1 MAGSLYRVSVADRA
15 SIRAVLALLLTGLI
29 FGLIWLTGGANAQI
43 RATEQSAETPPAAI
57 AADSTSS
64 LPTDPPLQTP
74 TMDELVGDPA
84 SAGVSN
90 FAALVVVPST
100 SVSVP
105 TQESTTTT
113 EPDELTTTTGV
124 AETTTTVGIT
134 TTTHDHPT
142 TTVAETT
149 TTTEAPTTS
158 TTLAPTTTTTEPP
171 SETTTTTTPDY
182 SGVLSESEA
191 RDLFGRYF
199 SGDDVEVALRIAI
212 CESSLNTNA
221 YNPAG
226 YGGLF
231 QHSIA
236 AWDNRAAA
244 AGWAG
249 ASIYDGEAN
258 TAVAYWLFSQSGW
271 SPWPNC

>member
-1 MAGSLYRVSVADRA
+1 MADKA
-15 SIRAVLALLLTGLI
+15 SIRAVLALVLTGLI
-29 FGLIWLTGGANAQI
+29 FGLIWLTGGANARI
-43 RATEQSAETPPAAI
+43 RDATAAEALPATSMAT
-57 AADSTSS
+57 ASTIN
-64 LPTDPPLQTP
+64 LPADPPLEAGTLI
-74 TMDELVGDPA
+74 ELDALTEPKEGAAFA
-84 SAGVSN
+84 SL
-90 FAALVVVPST
+90 AARASTTVVVVPTTLPPTTQPST
-100 SVSVP
+100 ASIEP
-105 TQESTTTT
+105 TTTT
-113 EPDELTTTTGV
+113 AEV
-124 AETTTTVGIT
+124 ETTTTVQAT
-134 TTTHDHPT
+134 TSTTHDHPT
-142 TTVAETT
+142 TTVPDTT
-149 TTTEAPTTS
+149 TTTQAPTT
-158 TTLAPTTTTTEPP
+158 TTTVASTTTTTEPP
-171 SETTTTTTPDY
+171 TTTTTTRGDY

-191 RDLFGRYF
+191 RDLFSQYF

-236 AWDNRAAA
+236 YWDSRAAA

-258 TAVAYWLFSQSGW
+258 TAVAYWLYSQSGW

>member
-1 MAGSLYRVSVADRA
+1 MADKA

-29 FGLIWLTGGANAQI
+29 FGLIWLTGGANA
-43 RATEQSAETPPAAI
+43 RLRDAAAAEVI
-57 AADSTSS
+57 
-64 LPTDPPLQTP
+64 
-74 TMDELVGDPA
+74 
-84 SAGVSN
+84 
-90 FAALVVVPST
+90 PST
-100 SVSVP
+100 SVASASTLNLPSDPPLEAATLIELDDLSEPKEGAAFAALAAPGP
-105 TQESTTTT
+105 TEVAPTAEPPTTSTEPSTTTT
-113 EPDELTTTTGV
+113 AEI
-124 AETTTTVGIT
+124 ETTTTVEST
-134 TTTHDHPT
+134 TSTTHDHPT
-142 TTVAETT
+142 TTVADTT
-149 TTTEAPTTS
+149 TTTEAPTT
-158 TTLAPTTTTTEPP
+158 TTTVASTTTTTEPP
-171 SETTTTTTPDY
+171 STTTTTVGDY

-191 RDLFGRYF
+191 RDLFSRYF

-236 AWDNRAAA
+236 AWDDRAAA

-258 TAVAYWLFSQSGW
+258 TAVAYWLYSQSGW